1 MTQTPVP
8 VGALIDRGDRILDAA
23 LALMATRGAA
33 GTSMRQVASACNR
46 NVATIYHYFP
56 SKAFLLR
63 SILEER
69 RYGERLRVDGPRL
82 DESDPPRDRLVAL
95 IDWLRAD
102 AVEDEAVWRL
112 LLGESLRGEEAAA
125 SALEDVLDLL
135 ATRIAEWLRAGFP
148 ELAGGPTAIA
158 RVVRSHVL
166 ALVVEHLASRPMSTA
181 AARRRAEELAAVVL
195 P

>member
-1 MTQTPVP
+1 MTQTPLP
-8 VGALIDRGDRILDAA
+8 VGPVIDRGDRILDAA
-23 LALMATRGAA
+23 LALMAARGAA
-33 GTSMRQVASACNR
+33 GTSMRQVATACNR

-82 DESDPPRDRLVAL
+82 DESDSPRDRLVAL

-112 LLGESLRGEEAAA
+112 LLGEALRGEEAAA
-125 SALEDVLDLL
+125 TAVEDVLDLL
-135 ATRIAEWLRAGFP
+135 ANRIAEWLRAGLP
-148 ELAGGPTAIA
+148 ELAGDPSAIA

-166 ALVVEHLASRPMSTA
+166 ALVVEHLASRPMSA
-181 AARRRAEELAAVVL
+181 AVARRRAEELAAVVL